1 MKSHFSMQRLWAI
14 IRKEFLLMKRDPAT
28 IVIMA
33 ILPLILVC
41 IAGYAINTY
50 PQKVPTVL
58 INLDNTDVTRELVR
72 EIQNTGYFSFVAS
85 TNDSESAH
93 HLLKTGKAILVLTI
107 PVNFTKA
114 LRRNQNPALLLE
126 DGSIDAIASGRAI
139 IALAG
144 LKSSFIEK
152 MGQKGINIPLQRP
165 DFQIINHRLYD
176 PDRVT
181 QFYVVPGMIGLVL
194 MLTMLLITVVVAFRD
209 VQGGTIEYLLA
220 SPTRPSEILL
230 GEIFSYIL
238 IGYLQ
243 LSFGLILSYYLFHVP
258 FIGAPLLLY
267 LCTLPYI
274 VAELSLGLTIATF
287 CTSQFEAVQVINVF
301 IAFSILLTGFTFPI
315 FGMPEWAQYL
325 GLFLPLTHFFKIMFG
340 IMLKGNNFGEI
351 WANLWPLL
359 AYCLTMISLAT
370 WRFKR
375 HFVR

>member
-1 MKSHFSMQRLWAI
+1 MHFSIQRLWAI
-14 IRKEFLLMKRDPAT
+14 IRKEFILMKRDPAT

-50 PQKVPTVL
+50 PKKVPTVL
-58 INLDNTDVTRELVR
+58 INFDNTDVTRELIR
-72 EIQNTGYFSFVAS
+72 EMQNTEYFSFVSS
-85 TNDSESAH
+85 TDDSESAY

-107 PVNFTKA
+107 PANFTKS

-126 DGSIDAIASGRAI
+126 DGSIDSLASGRAI

-144 LKSSFIEK
+144 LKSSFLEK
-152 MGQKGINIPLQRP
+152 IGQGKINTPGHWP

-194 MLTMLLITVVVAFRD
+194 MLTMLLITVIVAFRD
-209 VQGGTIEYLLA
+209 VQGGTIDYLLA

-230 GEIFSYIL
+230 GEIFSYII

-258 FIGAPLLLY
+258 FVGNPLLLY

-287 CTSQFEAVQVINVF
+287 CTSQFEAVQVINIF

-315 FGMPEWAQYL
+315 FGMSEWAQYL
-325 GLFLPLTHFFKIMFG
+325 GLFLPLTHFFKIIFG
-340 IMLKGNNFGEI
+340 IMLKGNDFSEI

-359 AYCLTMISLAT
+359 AYCLAMISLAT

>member
-1 MKSHFSMQRLWAI
+1 MKNHFSMQRLWAI
-14 IRKEFLLMKRDPAT
+14 IRKEFILMKRDPAT

-58 INLDNTDVTRELVR
+58 INFDNTDVTRELIR

-93 HLLKTGKAILVLTI
+93 HFLKTGKAILVLTI
-107 PVNFTKA
+107 PANFTKA
-114 LRRNQNPALLLE
+114 LRRNQKPALLLE
-126 DGSIDAIASGRAI
+126 DGSIDALASGRAI

-144 LKSSFIEK
+144 LKSSFLEK
-152 MGQKGINIPLQRP
+152 MGQKGINIPLQSP

-176 PDRVT
+176 PERVT

-230 GEIFSYIL
+230 GEILSYII

-243 LSFGLILSYYLFHVP
+243 LSFGLILSHYLFHVP
-258 FIGAPLLLY
+258 FVGTPLLLY

-274 VAELSLGLTIATF
+274 MAELSLGLTIATF

-359 AYCLTMISLAT
+359 AYCLAMISLAT

>member
-1 MKSHFSMQRLWAI
+1 MKNHFSMQRLWAI
-14 IRKEFLLMKRDPAT
+14 IRKEFILMKRDPAT
-28 IVIMA
+28 IVIMT

-58 INLDNTDVTRELVR
+58 INFDNTDVTRELIR

-85 TNDSESAH
+85 TNDSGSAH
-93 HLLKTGKAILVLTI
+93 HFLKTGKAILVLTI
-107 PVNFTKA
+107 PANFTKV
-114 LRRNQNPALLLE
+114 LRRNQKPALLLE
-126 DGSIDAIASGRAI
+126 DGSIDALASGRAI

-144 LKSSFIEK
+144 LKSSFLEK
-152 MGQKGINIPLQRP
+152 IGQKGINIPLQRL

-181 QFYVVPGMIGLVL
+181 QFYVVPGMIGIVL

-230 GEIFSYIL
+230 GEILSYII

-258 FIGAPLLLY
+258 FVGTPLLLY

-274 VAELSLGLTIATF
+274 IAELSLGLTIATF

-340 IMLKGNNFGEI
+340 IMLKGNSFGEI

-359 AYCLTMISLAT
+359 AYCFAMITLAT

>member
-93 HLLKTGKAILVLTI
+93 HLLKTGKAMLVLTI

-230 GEIFSYIL
+230 GEIFSYIV
-238 IGYLQ
+238 IGYIQ

-258 FIGAPLLLY
+258 FIGALFFYIMHLTLY
-267 LCTLPYI
+267 CGGVIVGFNYSYFLYI
-274 VAELSLGLTIATF
+274 PV
-287 CTSQFEAVQVINVF
+287 
-301 IAFSILLTGFTFPI
+301 
-315 FGMPEWAQYL
+315 
-325 GLFLPLTHFFKIMFG
+325 
-340 IMLKGNNFGEI
+340 
-351 WANLWPLL
+351 
-359 AYCLTMISLAT
+359 
-370 WRFKR
+370 
-375 HFVR
+375 

>member
-114 LRRNQNPALLLE
+114 LRRNQNPAILLE

-238 IGYLQ
+238 
-243 LSFGLILSYYLFHVP
+243 
-258 FIGAPLLLY
+258 
-267 LCTLPYI
+267 
-274 VAELSLGLTIATF
+274 
-287 CTSQFEAVQVINVF
+287 
-301 IAFSILLTGFTFPI
+301 
-315 FGMPEWAQYL
+315 
-325 GLFLPLTHFFKIMFG
+325 
-340 IMLKGNNFGEI
+340 
-351 WANLWPLL
+351 
-359 AYCLTMISLAT
+359 
-370 WRFKR
+370 
-375 HFVR
+375 